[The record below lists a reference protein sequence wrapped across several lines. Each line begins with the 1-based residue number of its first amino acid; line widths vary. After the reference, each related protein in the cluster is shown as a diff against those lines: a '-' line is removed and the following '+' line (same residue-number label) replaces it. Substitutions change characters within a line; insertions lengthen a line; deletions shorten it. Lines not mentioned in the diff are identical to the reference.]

1 MLSMV
6 EVAVGRGR
14 ILGIHTRICRKM
26 PFHHYDHTH
35 LLPHHL
41 ELYCQVLY
49 TLYFALPCAQYTHT
63 ERQTHTAEIR
73 T

>member
-1 MLSMV
+1 M
-6 EVAVGRGR
+6 
-14 ILGIHTRICRKM
+14 RICRKM

-63 ERQTHTAEIR
+63 HLKYILGTHTHTRAR
-73 T
+73 AHTHTRRATPPA